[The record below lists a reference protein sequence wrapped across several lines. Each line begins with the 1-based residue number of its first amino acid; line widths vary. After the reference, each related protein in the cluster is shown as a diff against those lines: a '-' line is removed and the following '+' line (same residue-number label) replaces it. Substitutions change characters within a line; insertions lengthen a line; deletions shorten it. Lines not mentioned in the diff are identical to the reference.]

1 MSYVKERMFMIFF
14 HHGPSPLMLL
24 FGGLSSLIW
33 LLILVMLILALIRWL
48 SSRNTTA
55 YPYMHMPPTPG
66 TPPNPNQPSAMEIL
80 RRRYARGEI
89 DAETFDRMRER
100 LEASHDPNPPSHS

>member
-1 MSYVKERMFMIFF
+1 MIFF
-14 HHGPSPLMLL
+14 HGPSPLMFL
-24 FGGLSSLIW
+24 FSGLSSFVWLLVVALLIW
-33 LLILVMLILALIRWL
+33 ALVRWL
-48 SSRNTTA
+48 SPRHSTA
-55 YPYMHMPPTPG
+55 YPYMPTPG

-100 LEASHDPNPPSHS
+100 LEASHDQNPLSHS